1 MAATRGTNRVTS
13 MRLRGMQG
21 GNSISVTIGQ
31 PKPSRKIAPLNA
43 QFMASLQ
50 KKLDCSESKLIMV
63 AREFRRQGVK
73 FEPHIREGLLALS
86 HSLDEFFTVERISDF
101 VTKNEE
107 NENVGGPL

>member
-1 MAATRGTNRVTS
+1 
-13 MRLRGMQG
+13 
-21 GNSISVTIGQ
+21 
-31 PKPSRKIAPLNA
+31 
-43 QFMASLQ
+43 
-50 KKLDCSESKLIMV
+50 MV

-86 HSLDEFFTVERISDF
+86 HSVDEFFTVERISDF